1 MSERIER
8 IRRAV
13 EQMENCEARHVM
25 SQPILELYNS
35 SPVWDGVVETF
46 DLKNHPQAERNSFE
60 PLRAY
65 AWEAKNDNGENE
77 YTVVLG
83 LPPIKTARDAVKA
96 AVVAYLKKNPIRP

>member
-1 MSERIER
+1 VSERIER

-13 EQMENCEARHVM
+13 EEMESCEARHVM
-25 SQPILELYNS
+25 SQPILELYNNQ
-35 SPVWDGVVETF
+35 PVWDGVVEVF
-46 DLKNHPQAERNSFE
+46 DLTNHPKAERESFS

-65 AWEAKNDNGENE
+65 AWEAKNDKSETE

-96 AVVAYLKKNPIRP
+96 AVVAYLKKNPIHP

>member
-13 EQMENCEARHVM
+13 EEMEGCEAQHVM

-35 SPVWDGVVETF
+35 QPVWDGVVEVF
-46 DLKNHPQAERNSFE
+46 DLTNHPKADQDSFS
-60 PLRAY
+60 PFRAY
-65 AWEAKNDNGENE
+65 AWEAKNDKGDTE

-83 LPPIKTARDAVKA
+83 LPPIRTPRDAVKA